1 MALPTSEGST
11 DTQIRQ
17 VRKGRLSPEGS
28 RVPLETS
35 LAMGRVPSQRSEY
48 LTPVAWLFSFGHSP
62 FFVAH
67 LGHILDRK
75 VSTNLLEYLTPVA
88 WLFSFGHSPLFG
100 AHLGHILNREV
111 STNLF
116 LHDSLT

>member
-1 MALPTSEGST
+1 MSL
-11 DTQIRQ
+11 
-17 VRKGRLSPEGS
+17 GS

-35 LAMGRVPSQRSEY
+35 LAMGWVPSQRSEY

-62 FFVAH
+62 LFVAH

-88 WLFSFGHSPLFG
+88 WLFLFGHSFE
-100 AHLGHILNREV
+100 AHLGHILNRKV